1 MYKVCIIATGRWAAS
16 ALLSRNQLFPGIVMN
31 RALANANSPCPSPQ
45 TVPRAQRLVDAHLQS
60 MDKKHFFSILIFFYL
75 QTEKNNSGNILSGT
89 RSLVSA
95 FEFYCCLEI
104 SHRIFRV
111 YDVDLAAGQAMH
123 LQLQTE
129 SEKGNP
135 SDEPRALFS
144 YLKSTL
150 PVMSPFFR

>member
-1 MYKVCIIATGRWAAS
+1 M
-16 ALLSRNQLFPGIVMN
+16 
-31 RALANANSPCPSPQ
+31 ANANSACPSLQ
-45 TVPRAQRLVDAHLQS
+45 TVPRVQRLVDVHLQS
-60 MDKKHFFSILIFFYL
+60 MDKQHFFFHFSFFYL
-75 QTEKNNSGNILSGT
+75 QTEKNNSRNILSGT
-89 RSLVSA
+89 RSLVSD

-111 YDVDLAAGQAMH
+111 YDVDVAAGQAMH

-129 SEKGNP
+129 SEKGNA

-144 YLKSTL
+144 CLKSAL